1 MGGRAR
7 RNGESDIQDVAHKTF
22 VLVDEEGTEAAAAT
36 GVIVNAATSVVPP
49 PEAFTADRPFVY
61 LIRDVNSGA
70 ILFLGRVTDASAGV
84 GRGLRPAHARCFA
97 VRSST
102 VKPRCLLVLTVAALV
117 ACRPSAP
124 PKPPA
129 EPTPTPTKP
138 KVAIDEPAKPLTPED
153 AFAKALDA
161 TVLVTTAWGHG
172 TGVLVEPS
180 GFVLTNYHVIASGK
194 NEDFGITATITL
206 PKHNPD
212 GSVSPGER
220 FTAVAHAI
228 DEKRDLAL
236 LKIQDPGREF
246 PTLRITSKDA
256 RPGTKVFALGNA
268 GVGLGW
274 ALKRCSVN
282 AIGTLDEQV
291 SAIFAMQRTDMPAE
305 ERART
310 EEAIRKTA
318 ADAGRQI
325 QTDCNILP
333 GDSGGP
339 LVDEAT
345 GEVVGLNVAVRT
357 ALNQFVSLGS
367 LAFHVHAVELRD
379 FTKTLPPDSKSF
391 LPDPWTAAGSFG
403 QTSDSDL
410 DGEIDTLGFAGPCG
424 ENLMC
429 QVALGDLD
437 ENSFRGKTVIP
448 TATDLQ
454 TSRKFDAEVAVFRL
468 ARLPRK
474 PTAFA
479 MPVSDMLVY
488 VDGDDDGTFE
498 KLIVADGET
507 GGTRGY
513 VFTDGRATREPTLDG
528 VALIDIGTLLSKE
541 KLRPEAT
548 RFVAAVATGVVELSD
563 PQKMQATKA
572 SLEDNNKDGSPDTL
586 RIETRLD
593 RRVLI
598 DIDQKQLA
606 AVVAR
611 QTKVAG
617 KGARAAAGS
626 NTALLRSLRTGK
638 LQGDVLVVLGAPTRV
653 FYDTDANGVMDL
665 VLEGA
670 SLESGVALSA
680 AAIDAQGRLS
690 PATEHLGRLLLR
702 PALVKDP
709 KAAALLATIYENAF
723 VAAPRASIK
732 DDASSFPP
740 AMPTKAMGVSQVG
753 TFGDHVISVFDGDS
767 VVILADLDKNAL
779 RGKKAKTTVAEL
791 VGAGKFDA
799 EFALRFGNG
808 VIWSYYDSN
817 DDGRFDRVSIAGAN
831 DPKTVVKAY
840 KLSKTGV
847 ERDPTREGGAMIDPK
862 LAHGAAAQKMLGEV
876 AAILGR

>member
-1 MGGRAR
+1 MSTR
-7 RNGESDIQDVAHKTF
+7 SLLLSTF
-22 VLVDEEGTEAAAAT
+22 VALLACRPDVPP
-36 GVIVNAATSVVPP
+36 SPP
-49 PEAFTADRPFVY
+49 PEPVAKPTAVEVD
-61 LIRDVNSGA
+61 
-70 ILFLGRVTDASAGV
+70 
-84 GRGLRPAHARCFA
+84 
-97 VRSST
+97 
-102 VKPRCLLVLTVAALV
+102 
-117 ACRPSAP
+117 
-124 PKPPA
+124 PKPV
-129 EPTPTPTKP
+129 ET
-138 KVAIDEPAKPLTPED
+138 PLTPED

-172 TGVLVEPS
+172 TGVFIDPS
-180 GFVLTNYHVIASGK
+180 GLVLTNYHVIAAGK
-194 NEDFGITATITL
+194 NEDFGISATITV
-206 PKHNPD
+206 PKRNDD
-212 GSVSPGER
+212 GSVSPGDR
-220 FTAVAHAI
+220 FTALAYAI
-228 DEKRDLAL
+228 DEKRDLAVL
-236 LKIQDPGREF
+236 RIQDPGREF

-282 AIGTLDEQV
+282 AIGTLDDQV
-291 SAIFAMQRTDMPAE
+291 SAIFALQRTDMPAE

-367 LAFHVHAVELRD
+367 LAFHVHAAEIRD
-379 FTKTLPPDSKSF
+379 FTKTIPTEAQSF

-403 QTSDSDL
+403 HTSDSDL
-410 DGEIDTLGFAGPCG
+410 DGEIDTLGFSGQCG

-437 ENSFRGKTVIP
+437 ENSFRGKTEVP
-448 TATDLQ
+448 TATELQ

-474 PTAFA
+474 PQAFA

-488 VDGDDDGTFE
+488 VDTDDNGTFD
-498 KLIVADGET
+498 KLVVADGET

-513 VFTDGRATREPTLDG
+513 LFADGRATRESTLDG
-528 VALIDIGTLLSKE
+528 IALVDIGSLLGKE
-541 KLRPEAT
+541 KLRAEAT
-548 RFVAAVATGVVELSD
+548 RFVSTITTGVVELSD

-572 SLEDNNKDGSPDTL
+572 TLEDNTKDGTPDTL

-598 DIDQKQLA
+598 DVDQKQLA

-611 QTKVAG
+611 QAKVN
-617 KGARAAAGS
+617 ARGPRGVAAA
-626 NTALLRSLRTGK
+626 NAALLRSLRGGK

-653 FYDTDANGVMDL
+653 FYDTDGNGVLDL

-680 AAIDAQGRLS
+680 AAIDASGRLS
-690 PATEHLGRLLLR
+690 PAPEHLGRMLLR
-702 PALVKDP
+702 PALVADD
-709 KAAALLATIYENAF
+709 KAAATLASIYDKAF
-723 VAAPRASIK
+723 TEAPRASVK
-732 DDASSFPP
+732 DDATSFPP
-740 AMPTKAMGVSQVG
+740 ALPTKAMGVSQVG
-753 TFGDHVISVFDGDS
+753 TFGDHVLSVFDGES
-767 VVILADLDKNAL
+767 IVILADLDKNAL
-779 RGKKAKTTVAEL
+779 KGKKAKTTVAQL
-791 VGAGKFDA
+791 VSQGKFDA

-831 DPKTVVKAY
+831 DPKTVVRAY
-840 KLSKTGV
+840 KLTKSGV
-847 ERDPTREGGAMIDPK
+847 ERDSAREGGAMIDPK
-862 LAHGAAAQKMLGEV
+862 LAQGAQAQKMLGEV
-876 AAILGR
+876 AAQFGR

>member
-1 MGGRAR
+1 M
-7 RNGESDIQDVAHKTF
+7 NT
-22 VLVDEEGTEAAAAT
+22 
-36 GVIVNAATSVVPP
+36 
-49 PEAFTADRPFVY
+49 
-61 LIRDVNSGA
+61 
-70 ILFLGRVTDASAGV
+70 
-84 GRGLRPAHARCFA
+84 
-97 VRSST
+97 
-102 VKPRCLLVLTVAALV
+102 RCLLVSTFAAVV

-124 PKPPA
+124 PTPPVEPKPAPKPIATPA
-129 EPTPTPTKP
+129 P
-138 KVAIDEPAKPLTPED
+138 DKPLTPEEV
-153 AFAKALDA
+153 FAKALDA

-172 TGVLVEPS
+172 TGVFVEPS
-180 GFVLTNYHVIASGK
+180 GYVLTNYHVIAAGK
-194 NEDFGITATITL
+194 DEDFGITATITV
-206 PKHNPD
+206 PKRNAD
-212 GSVSPGER
+212 GSVSPGDR

-236 LKIQDPGREF
+236 LKIVDPGREF
-246 PTLRITSKDA
+246 ATLRITSTDA

-305 ERART
+305 ERTRT

-339 LVDEAT
+339 LVDEST

-379 FTKTLPPDSKSF
+379 FTKTLPTEAQTF

-429 QVALGDLD
+429 QVAFGDLD
-437 ENSFRGKTVIP
+437 ENSFRGKTEIP

-454 TSRKFDAEVAVFRL
+454 TSRKFDAEIAVFRQ

-474 PTAFA
+474 PQAFA

-488 VDGDDDGTFE
+488 IDGDDNGTFD

-513 VFTDGRATREPTLDG
+513 VFAEGRATRESTLDG
-528 VALIDIGTLLSKE
+528 VALVDVGSLLAKE
-541 KLRPEAT
+541 KLRGEAT
-548 RFVAAVATGVVELSD
+548 RFVAALTTGVVELAD

-572 SLEDNNKDGSPDTL
+572 SLEDNTKDGTPDTL

-598 DIDQKQLA
+598 DVDQKQLA
-606 AVVAR
+606 AIVTRQAKVNAR
-611 QTKVAG
+611 G
-617 KGARAAAGS
+617 PRAAAAS
-626 NTALLRSLRTGK
+626 NAALLRSLRGGK
-638 LQGDVLVVLGAPTRV
+638 LHGDVLLVVGATTRV
-653 FYDTDANGVMDL
+653 FYDTDGNGVMDL

-702 PALVKDP
+702 PALVTDP
-709 KAAALLATIYENAF
+709 KAAATLASIYENAF
-723 VAAPRASIK
+723 ATAPRASVK

-753 TFGDHVISVFDGDS
+753 TFGDHVLSVFDGES
-767 VVILADLDKNAL
+767 IVILADLDKNAL
-779 RGKKAKTTVAEL
+779 RGKKAKTTVAQL
-791 VGAGKFDA
+791 VASGKFDA

-817 DDGRFDRVSIAGAN
+817 DDGRFDKVSIAGAN

-840 KLSKTGV
+840 KLGKSGV

-862 LAHGAAAQKMLGEV
+862 LAHGASAQKMLGEV
-876 AAILGR
+876 AALLGR